1 MKLNVLNLLFALY
14 IVVLVL
20 MGVKFYHAK
29 RLTNLDIIL
38 HLLLVAVLG
47 FLIMY
52 TGRVVSKKEQFQA
65 SGIDTTV
72 KGNNEPADNN
82 NNNNTPT
89 SAGSCPEVLTDVRY
103 VETNYANGSPLEYK
117 MGPYSNVRLDAQKHQ
132 NRRVLI
138 PGFEEEMF
146 LGEKESDCGNMHSPC
161 ANKYIRKPFHVTPTG
176 EEKTEVSHELSAP
189 SIDGNEGSPKKL
201 FMFAHNR
208 CHPGCCPSTY
218 TCSRGCVCTTKD
230 QRKFIGNRGMA

>member
-1 MKLNVLNLLFALY
+1 MKLNILKLLFALY

-20 MGVKFYHAK
+20 MCVKFYNAK
-29 RLTNLDIIL
+29 HLTNSDIVL

-47 FLIMY
+47 CLIMY
-52 TGRVVSKKEQFQA
+52 TGRITSKKELFQMA
-65 SGIDTTV
+65 GINTTV
-72 KGNNEPADNN
+72 KGNNDSAD
-82 NNNNTPT
+82 NTPT
-89 SAGSCPEVLTDVRY
+89 SASSCPDVQTDVRY

-117 MGPYSNVRLDAQKHQ
+117 MGPYSNVKLDAQQHQ
-132 NRRVLI
+132 NRRMLI

-146 LGEKESDCGNMHSPC
+146 LGEKDSDCGNAHSPC
-161 ANKYIRKPFHVTPTG
+161 ANKYIRKPFHVTPSG

-189 SIDGNEGSPKKL
+189 SIDGNEDSPKKL

-218 TCSRGCVCTTKD
+218 TCSRGCVCTTKN
-230 QRKFIGNRGMA
+230 QRKFIGKRGMA